1 MAEINNPY
9 APPRAKVEDVVAP
22 STEAH
27 AIRTEHI
34 KREAEIRSIGSL
46 YYIGGAVLG
55 LAAFGLMFSP
65 RPQVANPHAP
75 SGPALLAICVVGAV
89 ASFFVGAAMRKLR
102 PWARIVGIVFAA
114 IGLLGFPVGT
124 VINVYILY
132 LLLSEK
138 GRRIFQSDYADI
150 VAATPDVK
158 YRMSIVTRIA
168 LGLLLVVLLAA
179 AVLLIRGAVR

>member
-1 MAEINNPY
+1 MINNPY

-22 STEAH
+22 SGEEH

-46 YYIGGAVLG
+46 YYIGGAGLC

-65 RPQVANPHAP
+65 RTQIANPHSISP
-75 SGPALLAICVVGAV
+75 PALLAICVVGAV
-89 ASFFVGAAMRKLR
+89 ASFFVGSAVRKLR
-102 PWARIVGIVFAA
+102 PWARIVAIVFAA
-114 IGLLGFPVGT
+114 IGLLGFPFGT
-124 VINVYILY
+124 LINVYILY

-138 GRRIFQSDYADI
+138 GRRIFASDYADI

-158 YRMSIVTRIA
+158 YKMSIVTRVA
-168 LGLLLVVLLAA
+168 LGLLLVVLLAG
-179 AVLLIRGAVR
+179 AVILIRGTVR

>member
-1 MAEINNPY
+1 MAETTNPY

-22 STEAH
+22 SGEAH

-46 YYIGGAVLG
+46 YYVAGAGLC
-55 LAAFGLMFSP
+55 LAAFGVMFSP
-65 RPQVANPHAP
+65 RPHFPNPHAP
-75 SGPALLAICVVGAV
+75 SVPVLLAICVGGAV
-89 ASFFVGAAMRKLR
+89 ASFFLGAALRKLR

-114 IGLLGFPVGT
+114 LGLLGFPVGT

-158 YRMSIVTRIA
+158 YKMSIVTRIA
-168 LGLLLVVLLAA
+168 LGLLLVVLLAV
-179 AVLLIRGAVR
+179 AVVLILARSR

>member
-1 MAEINNPY
+1 MAETLNPY

-22 STEAH
+22 TGEAH

-46 YYIGGAVLG
+46 YYIGGAGLC
-55 LAAFGLMFSP
+55 LAAFGLMSSYGTPVRNP
-65 RPQVANPHAP
+65 RAAFAP
-75 SGPALLAICVVGAV
+75 LLLVICLIGAG
-89 ASFFVGAAMRKLR
+89 ASFFVGAALRKFR

-114 IGLLGFPVGT
+114 LGLLGFPLGT
-124 VINVYILY
+124 MINVYILY

-150 VAATPDVK
+150 VTATPDVK
-158 YRMSIVTRIA
+158 YKTSIVTWIA
-168 LGLLLVVLLAA
+168 IGLLVAVVL
-179 AVLLIRGAVR
+179 AVAVILIRARS